1 MTATPNDNAPLPGPR
16 MPESPSARNVRPLT
30 PESSQPSDPVAL
42 RNPRPAPVSGNLGPS
57 STPAAT
63 AKEAPAEPQGGQ
75 ASKAPGVPSFFDLR
89 HVLEQRSREWTT
101 MVRQLEQ
108 HRQHLSALEQ
118 EQSATYEQL
127 ERIVPV
133 VQGTYRTL
141 KASIEAKKSGE
152 PAAEIDEVAA
162 VNARAL
168 EELEKL
174 AGALSTQAVW
184 FRSAWEQYA
193 RTVDNAQRLR
203 TQLDSPGS

>member
-1 MTATPNDNAPLPGPR
+1 MTATPNDNAPNPGPR
-16 MPESPSARNVRPLT
+16 MPEGPGARNVRPLS
-30 PESSQPSDPVAL
+30 PEGSQTQDPVAL
-42 RNPRPAPVSGNLGPS
+42 RGPRPPVQGGS
-57 STPAAT
+57 
-63 AKEAPAEPQGGQ
+63 APAGSPAPMANQ
-75 ASKAPGVPSFFDLR
+75 ANAQSGETRIAPKAPGTASFFDLR

-108 HRQHLSALEQ
+108 HRQHLSGLEA
-118 EQSATYEQL
+118 EQTATYEQL

-133 VQGTYRTL
+133 VQGTFRTL

-152 PAAEIDEVAA
+152 AAAEIDEVAA

-174 AGALSTQAVW
+174 AGTLSTQAVW

-193 RTVDNAQRLR
+193 RTIESAQRLR
-203 TQLDSPGS
+203 TQLDNPIS